1 MTILLIAGQASTIII
16 NMYEGMI
23 WMVLPAFLVI
33 SNDIFAYVFGKTF
46 GKTPLIELS
55 PKKTVEGF
63 IGGFVST
70 LVLAFIVTLTNQD
83 LSLLSRHP
91 LLDMSGKRSSVKAL
105 PIA

>member
-1 MTILLIAGQASTIII
+1 MTILIIAGQASTIII

-23 WMVLPAFLVI
+23 WMILPVFLVI
-33 SNDIFAYVFGKTF
+33 SNDIFAYVFGKSF

-70 LVLAFIVTLTNQD
+70 LILAFMVSNSIIE
-83 LSLLSRHP
+83 LS
-91 LLDMSGKRSSVKAL
+91 
-105 PIA
+105 